1 MTAQDGLDFVLKIGA
16 VGANPVTIAAA
27 RTNNFTIGN
36 EMVEI
41 TNKDS
46 NKFRTLL
53 EGAGVKSLSLDIEGV
68 LDKGGSKVTEF
79 LQNAIN
85 NSIDIYSL
93 FFNADFTIE
102 GSFQIESYVIAGDH
116 NTEQTFTATLQSSG
130 AYILTTS

>member
-1 MTAQDGLDFVLKIGA
+1 MTAQDGINFLLKIGA
-16 VGANPVTIAAA
+16 VAGSPVTVAAA
-27 RTNNFTIGN
+27 RTNSMTINN

-68 LDKGGSKVTEF
+68 LDKGGTSVTDF
-79 LQNAIN
+79 MQNAIN

-93 FFNADFTIE
+93 FFNGGFTIE
-102 GSFQIESYVIAGDH
+102 GSFQIESYTLSGDH
-116 NTEQTFTATLQSSG
+116 NTEQTFTATLQNSG
-130 AYILTTS
+130 TYTLTPN